1 MSYEST
7 ILIKIDKKTKRKMDN
22 IDVNWSS
29 RIRDF
34 IKRELMKKARLNEAE
49 RIRKSL
55 FRESHGL
62 ESTEVIRR
70 MRGSRHGAGSN

>member
-1 MSYEST
+1 MGYDST
-7 ILIKIDKKTKRKMDN
+7 ILIKIDKKTKRRMDN
-22 IDVNWSS
+22 LDVNWSG

-34 IKRELMKKARLNEAE
+34 IHRELTRKARWKQAE

-62 ESTEVIRR
+62 ESVEVIRR
-70 MRGSRHGAGSN
+70 MRASRHGAGSD

>member
-1 MSYEST
+1 MGYDST
-7 ILIKIDKKTKRKMDN
+7 ILVKVDKKTKKRMDS

-34 IKRELMKKARLNEAE
+34 IERELMKKARLNEAE

-55 FRESHGL
+55 FREAPGL
-62 ESTEVIRR
+62 ESVEVLRKI
-70 MRGSRHGAGSN
+70 RGSRHGASSN

>member
-1 MSYEST
+1 MGYDST
-7 ILIKIDKKTKRKMDN
+7 ILVKVDRKTKRGMDS
-22 IDVNWSS
+22 IDVNWSG

-49 RIRKSL
+49 RIRQSL
-55 FRESHGL
+55 FRKGPGL
-62 ESTEVIRR
+62 ESVEVLRK

>member
-7 ILIKIDKKTKRKMDN
+7 ILVKIDTKTKKKMDN
-22 IDVNWSS
+22 VDVNWSS

-62 ESTEVIRR
+62 DSVEALRR
-70 MRGSRHGAGSN
+70 MRESRHGTGST